1 MKGEKVALAQRAAQ
15 YQRADNGCLH
25 TFKDSWVIHESLFLY
40 GIPSIG
46 VVTQKP
52 LVCSSKRFLPTFL
65 CIYKKA
71 RILQH
76 NKMEMRPF
84 AYNMLIFQLG
94 GKSKHEQGI

>member
-46 VVTQKP
+46 VVDQFY
-52 LVCSSKRFLPTFL
+52 LVWMFRKIPCHVFLYTPERNQQSGL
-65 CIYKKA
+65 LKLKK
-71 RILQH
+71 Q
-76 NKMEMRPF
+76 NKHMICP
-84 AYNMLIFQLG
+84 
-94 GKSKHEQGI
+94 